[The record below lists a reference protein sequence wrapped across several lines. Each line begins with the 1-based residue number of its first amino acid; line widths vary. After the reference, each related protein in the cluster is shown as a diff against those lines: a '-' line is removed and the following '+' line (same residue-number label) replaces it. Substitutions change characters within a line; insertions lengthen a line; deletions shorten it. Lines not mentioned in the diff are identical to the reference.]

1 MSTRKQSTRK
11 TMGLAGTIA
20 LSLPIALQ
28 IVLQSI
34 VQISIQPI
42 AANAAPAA
50 FPQVAEATELV
61 KAGKYP
67 EAIALYKRIL
77 AQIERNGNK
86 PEEQLTKVVT
96 LFGLGRVYENIS
108 DPKNAIETYEI
119 AEKLARQVGDPTI
132 VASILN
138 NLGTVYV
145 EQGNYVE
152 AREIFSQGLDVA
164 TQVQRRY
171 GELITLANLDA
182 KCSAAKTEESSAPNQ
197 LMRQFCTSVLP
208 KAQMVESFNQ
218 VRANYRKQARA
229 LEARSLN
236 NLSLLYDRQ
245 GNYPESL
252 RNNTQ
257 SVEIERSLGNEAGES
272 TSLNNMA
279 GSYASMGDYVKALS
293 LYEQSLKLS
302 EKLNDRS
309 QLSRTIGNIGYV
321 YSEQGNYR
329 KSNEQYQKSLEI
341 AKLIGDRNH
350 EAVLYNNLATNAQF
364 LGQFNESKA
373 LYEKALVIYR
383 ETGNRPGEITTLNNL
398 GVFQSTIGDYPKAL
412 ISLNTAL
419 KGSLALGQKRV
430 IGITYSNLAQLNND
444 QGIYAQGLEYYQTSL
459 DIQKAIGSRG
469 DEVGT
474 LISFGISYG
483 LLGRS
488 AKGETYCN
496 QALDLAKSMNTRGT
510 EAMALSCLARLKID
524 GGQFVESQDLID
536 RALVVNRTV
545 GNRRSEVVLL
555 RTQAKLNRRT
565 NRLPQAL
572 RSLTDALKIASELGI
587 KPEEATLLADLGEVQ
602 IALGQP
608 ATTTLQQAIQLSETL
623 GDRVTQGKA
632 LTALGA
638 SQLSQPAIAQSS
650 LESAIKLWESMRPGL
665 TDSDK
670 VSLFESQEKTYHLLE
685 QSLVAQQKNELALEV
700 SERGRARAF
709 IELLASKTN
718 TSSTALPTF
727 EAPNIS
733 EIKSISAA
741 QKATIVQYSVVSNQ
755 ELYIWVIQ
763 PNGQVKFA
771 ISRLTTPIAELVIE
785 NREMMGVRG
794 RKRSIESQTTT
805 IANQATNQNNSNDQ
819 VIDASLRSLY
829 QVLIEPIASEL
840 PSDENSRIIFVPHN
854 SIFMVPFHALLD
866 STGKALID
874 RHTITTAPS
883 IQSLALTRKLRK
895 PIVNTIPLIVG
906 NPKMPLYD
914 GIPLPALPGAETE
927 AQAIATLFNTKALIG
942 INATKSVVLDR
953 MKTATTIHLA
963 THGLLDTLRGE
974 VPGAIALTPS
984 AGNDGFLT
992 ASEILDLKLNA
1003 DLVVLSACSTGRGDI
1018 TGDGVIGLSRSL
1030 FVAGVPSVLV
1040 SLWNVRDQSTAL
1052 LMTEFYKNHQT
1063 RKFPKSIALRQAM
1076 LTTRKQYPQPADWA
1090 AFNLVGES
1098 D

>member
-1 MSTRKQSTRK
+1 MSTREQSTRK
-11 TMGLAGTIA
+11 TMGFAGTIA

-28 IVLQSI
+28 IILQI
-34 VQISIQPI
+34 TIQPI
-42 AANAAPAA
+42 VANAAPDV
-50 FPQVAEATELV
+50 FPKVTKATELV
-61 KAGKYP
+61 KAAKYP
-67 EAIALYKRIL
+67 EAIVLYKEIL

-119 AEKLARQVGDPTI
+119 AEKLARKIGDPTI
-132 VASILN
+132 VASVLN

-145 EQGNYVE
+145 EKGNYVK
-152 AREIFSQGLDVA
+152 AQEIFSQGLDVA
-164 TQVQRRY
+164 AQAQRRY
-171 GELITLANLDA
+171 GELITLANLDS

-197 LMRQFCTSVLP
+197 LMRQFCTSALP
-208 KAQMVESFNQ
+208 KSQMVESFNQ

-279 GSYASMGDYVKALS
+279 GSHASMGDYVKALS

-302 EKLNDRS
+302 EKVNDRS
-309 QLSRTIGNIGYV
+309 QRSRTIGNIGYV
-321 YSEQGNYR
+321 YSEQGNYQ
-329 KSNEQYQKSLEI
+329 KSNEQYQKALEI
-341 AKLIGDRNH
+341 AKAISDRNH

-373 LYEKALVIYR
+373 LYDKALVIYR

-412 ISLNTAL
+412 ISLDTAL
-419 KGSLALGQKRV
+419 KGSVALGQKRV
-430 IGITYSNLAQLNND
+430 IAMTYSNLAQLNND
-444 QGIYAQGLEYYQTSL
+444 QGLYAKGLDYYQKSL

-510 EAMALSCLARLKID
+510 EATALSCLAKLRVD
-524 GGQFVESQDLID
+524 AGQFVESQELLD
-536 RALVVNRTV
+536 RALVSNRTV
-545 GNRRSEVVLL
+545 GNRRSEVILL

-587 KPEEATLLADLGEVQ
+587 KPEEATLLSDLGELQ
-602 IALGQP
+602 IAMGQP

-638 SQLSQPAIAQSS
+638 SQLSQPTIAQSS
-650 LESAIKLWESMRPGL
+650 LESAIKIWESMRPGL
-665 TDSDK
+665 ADNDK

-685 QSLVAQQKNELALEV
+685 QSLIAQQKNELALEV

-718 TSSTALPTF
+718 TSNTALPTF
-727 EAPNIS
+727 EAPTIS
-733 EIKSISAA
+733 EIKSIAA
-741 QKATIVQYSVVSNQ
+741 AEKATIVQYSVVSNQ
-755 ELYIWVIQ
+755 ELYIWVIK

-771 ISRLTTPIAELVIE
+771 VSRLTTPITELVIE
-785 NREMMGVRG
+785 NRDMMGVRG
-794 RKRSIESQTTT
+794 RKGSIASQTTT
-805 IANQATNQNNSNDQ
+805 IAAPNTNQARNQASNDQ
-819 VIDASLRSLY
+819 VIDPSLRSLH

-854 SIFMVPFHALLD
+854 AIFMVPFNALLN

-895 PIVNTIPLIVG
+895 PVGTTIPLIVG
-906 NPKMPLYD
+906 NPKMPLYE
-914 GIPLPALPGAETE
+914 GTPLPALPGAETE

-942 INATKSVVLDR
+942 IDASKSVVLDR

-1052 LMTEFYKNHQT
+1052 LMTEFYKNYQT
-1063 RKFPKSIALRQAM
+1063 RKLAKSIALRQAM
-1076 LTTRKQYPQPADWA
+1076 LTTRQQYPQAADWA

>member
-1 MSTRKQSTRK
+1 MS
-11 TMGLAGTIA
+11 
-20 LSLPIALQ
+20 
-28 IVLQSI
+28 
-34 VQISIQPI
+34 
-42 AANAAPAA
+42 
-50 FPQVAEATELV
+50 
-61 KAGKYP
+61 
-67 EAIALYKRIL
+67 
-77 AQIERNGNK
+77 
-86 PEEQLTKVVT
+86 
-96 LFGLGRVYENIS
+96 
-108 DPKNAIETYEI
+108 
-119 AEKLARQVGDPTI
+119 
-132 VASILN
+132 
-138 NLGTVYV
+138 
-145 EQGNYVE
+145 
-152 AREIFSQGLDVA
+152 
-164 TQVQRRY
+164 
-171 GELITLANLDA
+171 
-182 KCSAAKTEESSAPNQ
+182 
-197 LMRQFCTSVLP
+197 
-208 KAQMVESFNQ
+208 
-218 VRANYRKQARA
+218 
-229 LEARSLN
+229 
-236 NLSLLYDRQ
+236 
-245 GNYPESL
+245 
-252 RNNTQ
+252 
-257 SVEIERSLGNEAGES
+257 
-272 TSLNNMA
+272 
-279 GSYASMGDYVKALS
+279 
-293 LYEQSLKLS
+293 
-302 EKLNDRS
+302 
-309 QLSRTIGNIGYV
+309 
-321 YSEQGNYR
+321 
-329 KSNEQYQKSLEI
+329 
-341 AKLIGDRNH
+341 
-350 EAVLYNNLATNAQF
+350 NNLATNAQF
-364 LGQFNESKA
+364 LGQFNKSKA

-412 ISLNTAL
+412 ISLDTAL
-419 KGSLALGQKRV
+419 KGSVALGQKRV
-430 IGITYSNLAQLNND
+430 IAITYSNLAQLNND
-444 QGIYAQGLEYYQTSL
+444 QGLYAKGLDYYQKSL

-474 LISFGISYG
+474 LISFGNSYG

-488 AKGETYCN
+488 AKGKTYCN
-496 QALDLAKSMNTRGT
+496 QALDLAKSMNTRAT
-510 EAMALSCLARLKID
+510 EAIALSCLAKLKVD
-524 GGQFVESQDLID
+524 GGQFVESQELID
-536 RALVVNRTV
+536 RALVANRTV
-545 GNRRSEVVLL
+545 GNRRSEVILL

-572 RSLTDALKIASELGI
+572 KSLTDALKIASELGI
-587 KPEEATLLADLGEVQ
+587 KPEEATLLVDLGELQV
-602 IALGQP
+602 ALGQP
-608 ATTTLQQAIQLSETL
+608 ATDTLKNAIQLSETL

-638 SQLSQPAIAQSS
+638 LQLSQPAIAQSS
-650 LESAIKLWESMRPGL
+650 LESAIKIWESMRPGL
-665 TDSDK
+665 ADSDK

-685 QSLVAQQKNELALEV
+685 QSLIAQQKNELALEV

-709 IELLASKTN
+709 IELLASKIN
-718 TSSTALPTF
+718 TSNTTLPTS
-727 EAPNIS
+727 EAPTIS
-733 EIKSISAA
+733 EIKSIAAA

-763 PNGQVKFA
+763 PNGQVKFV

-794 RKRSIESQTTT
+794 RKQSIESQITT
-805 IANQATNQNNSNDQ
+805 IAANTNKTTNQSNNNDQ
-819 VIDASLRSLY
+819 VIDTSLRSLH

-840 PSDENSRIIFVPHN
+840 PSNENSRIIFVPHN
-854 SIFMVPFHALLD
+854 AIFLVPFNALLN

-906 NPKMPLYD
+906 NPKMPLYE
-914 GIPLPALPGAETE
+914 GTPLPALPGAETE

-942 INATKSVVLDR
+942 IDATKSVVLDR

-1052 LMTEFYKNHQT
+1052 LMTEFYKNYQT
-1063 RKFPKSIALRQAM
+1063 RKLPKSTALRQAM
-1076 LTTRKQYPQPADWA
+1076 LTTRKQYPQAADWA